1 MGNILEPGLSDEH
14 RPCLCG
20 TGHLTPLDCT
30 EGQEAEL
37 SESLA
42 GGSGFGEALRNL

>member
-1 MGNILEPGLSDEH
+1 MGNILGPGLSGEPQ
-14 RPCLCG
+14 PCLYG

-30 EGQEAEL
+30 ESQKAEL

-42 GGSGFGEALRNL
+42 GGSGFGEALRDL

>member
-1 MGNILEPGLSDEH
+1 MEHILEPGLSGGCH
-14 RPCLCG
+14 PCLCG
-20 TGHLTPLDCT
+20 TGHLTPLDYR

-42 GGSGFGEALRNL
+42 GGSGFGEALRHL